1 MMTAPQ
7 TTFVLKFP
15 AMLLKE
21 YEPTA
26 PILVVEYEPVPA
38 ILVRDVPK
46 MKCVVPACRTIAV
59 TVATL

>member
-7 TTFVLKFP
+7 TTFVSKFP
-15 AMLLKE
+15 AMAMLLKE

-38 ILVRDVPK
+38 ILVRYGTYQK
-46 MKCVVPACRTIAV
+46 
-59 TVATL
+59 